1 MVLLLLWLDSIYLQK
16 FDYMWTKPS
25 ICLVSE
31 HWGEPSIPFVPCTP
45 AINFLN
51 CLWYHFFI
59 YSQASG
65 FVWFVGWY
73 ADDFSSFSVLFLV
86 LCHTEAI
93 SLSYFPALAL
103 QGFSNVYS
111 KGPEHLWRVYL
122 RSFIP
127 FLMDCRQQQWILRLS
142 KRVSLISSVL
152 SSSFRRRCL
161 PVPEGSSPSFI
172 TLCSKSIMWLC
183 GDNLWERVNGWVQ
196 NLLVVAM
203 PQFLKSFYQPM
214 LGL

>member
-1 MVLLLLWLDSIYLQK
+1 
-16 FDYMWTKPS
+16 MWTKPS
-25 ICLVSE
+25 VCRVSE
-31 HWGEPSIPFVPCTP
+31 HWGEHSIPFVPYTP

-65 FVWFVGWY
+65 FVGWH
-73 ADDFSSFSVLFLV
+73 ADDFSLFSVLFLV

-93 SLSYFPALAL
+93 SLSYFPAT
-103 QGFSNVYS
+103 SNVYS
-111 KGPEHLWRVYL
+111 KGPEHLWRVYLRSYL

-152 SSSFRRRCL
+152 SSAFHRRCM
-161 PVPEGSSPSFI
+161 PVPEGSSLSFI
-172 TLCSKSIMWLC
+172 TLCSKSIAWIC
-183 GDNLWERVNGWVQ
+183 GDNLRGVQ

>member
-1 MVLLLLWLDSIYLQK
+1 MNKTFRL
-16 FDYMWTKPS
+16 P
-25 ICLVSE
+25 VSE
-31 HWGEPSIPFVPCTP
+31 HWGEHSIPFVPYTP

-65 FVWFVGWY
+65 FVGWY
-73 ADDFSSFSVLFLV
+73 ADDFSLFSVLFLV

-93 SLSYFPALAL
+93 SPIFLQLAL

-111 KGPEHLWRVYL
+111 KCPEHLWRVYLRSYL

-152 SSSFRRRCL
+152 SSAFHRRCM
-161 PVPEGSSPSFI
+161 PVPEGSSLSFI
-172 TLCSKSIMWLC
+172 TLCSKSITWIF
-183 GDNLWERVNGWVQ
+183 GDNLRGRVNGWVQ
-196 NLLVVAM
+196 NLSVVAM